1 MIPSCR
7 RVILPMGDEELQAGA
22 AGVVR
27 GARDLSEA
35 GRRLAEQRH
44 GPGSGVEAASAA
56 RPWGHDDIGRTF
68 DRHYRPVE
76 RQVLDAWEQLAAYV
90 ESLGDAAERSVGGAD
105 AYRER
110 P

>member
-1 MIPSCR
+1 MI
-7 RVILPMGDEELQAGA
+7 DEDAETGA

-44 GPGSGVEAASAA
+44 GPGAWVEAASGA

-90 ESLGDAAERSVGGAD
+90 ESLGEAAERSVGGAFAD
-105 AYRER
+105 RER